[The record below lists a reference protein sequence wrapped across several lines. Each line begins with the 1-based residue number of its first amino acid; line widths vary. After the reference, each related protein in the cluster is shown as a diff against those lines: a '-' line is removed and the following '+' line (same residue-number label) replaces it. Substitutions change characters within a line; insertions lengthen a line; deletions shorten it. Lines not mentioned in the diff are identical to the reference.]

1 MGINTVSVGRCAHT
15 IKRENRKPF
24 LPIYSLRMLLQSPE
38 TPVGNPLIDAVCEA
52 IVTEQFTTAKEVAE
66 YLDLVPDQL
75 NNVMKIFTG
84 CTLGDVVSAFVLVRV
99 QTYLD
104 EHPDET
110 LDQVARG
117 TGYKSKSAIA
127 ALFKKHNLSSPRSEK
142 PQK

>member
-1 MGINTVSVGRCAHT
+1 MGINTVSVGRCAHS

-24 LPIYSLRMLLQSPE
+24 LPIYTLKQLLQSPQ

-84 CTLGDVVSAFVLVRV
+84 CTLGEVVSAFVLVRV
-99 QTYLD
+99 RTYLD
-104 EHPDET
+104 EHPNET
-110 LDQVARG
+110 LDQVAQG
-117 TGYKSKSAIA
+117 TGYRSKSAIA
-127 ALFKKHNLSSPRSEK
+127 ALFKKYKLGTPRSEK